1 MALEKT
7 IGATAIL
14 LLSAQ
19 WMSAAA
25 DDIVTPDAPVIAQ
38 AAADEGGES
47 GEDGED
53 GTAAGEQA
61 APAAEDGA
69 IVAAPTILSPIS
81 VTATRNPIE
90 AFEYPGM
97 VTVIDTNRP
106 DLRNASTP
114 DDLLNRVPGVEFTNG
129 PRRTG
134 EVPSIRGFSGP
145 DVVIMIDGARQNIDT
160 GHEGRFYLDPS
171 LIGEVE
177 VLRGSA
183 SALYGSGGSGGVIA
197 FRTLNADD
205 LLAPDET
212 WGFRVGV
219 GHQSVNEEVMGT
231 FTLYGRPVEGVD
243 LLGSVTK
250 RNSGDIE
257 LGDGTELDSEDDIVA
272 GLVKAGFDFTEF
284 HRLEASFQR
293 FDNEAEEPLNGQ
305 GLGGEDSVEKDI
317 RADTTRLSYSYANP
331 DDKLLDLDVTL
342 YYTDFEVDALRLDDL
357 GAGPEGEKLKRA
369 VDTLGF
375 RAENSSR
382 VEFSEDVGLTFTYGA
397 EGYQD
402 KQDGESADGDR
413 GGVPDAEADFIGGF
427 FQTELRVVEPFGFVP
442 GEVLLLGGVRYD
454 HYSTSSDIGESNKD
468 DAVSPR
474 IGLSYMPTEWSLLFA
489 NYGEAFRAP
498 TINEMYNEGVHF
510 VIPGFGTN
518 FFVPNAELRPQT
530 TETVEVGA
538 GLDFTDVAT
547 TGDRLTIKGSY
558 FWIKGEDFISLSVDQ
573 PGPPSCF
580 PPNCNGT
587 TFAENI
593 ARAKLWGGEV
603 EASYE
608 NERVRFGFGFSDI
621 NGKDRDTGDY
631 LGSLTLTPP
640 QFTIDAALK
649 LPEIDSII
657 GWRTFLADDFD
668 EVNDDEPEL
677 RRDGYDVHDLYFSW
691 APTGMAIEGVQ
702 VDLGIENIFDES
714 YARVFND
721 SVESG
726 RNFKAA
732 VSYSMNF

>member
-1 MALEKT
+1 MAWEK
-7 IGATAIL
+7 IGVTATCLWLAGTNTHAF
-14 LLSAQ
+14 AQ
-19 WMSAAA
+19 ESVPADDGQQTQTNGTEPAA
-25 DDIVTPDAPVIAQ
+25 DAANAEPAPIVLGPV
-38 AAADEGGES
+38 
-47 GEDGED
+47 
-53 GTAAGEQA
+53 
-61 APAAEDGA
+61 
-69 IVAAPTILSPIS
+69 S
-81 VTATRNPIE
+81 VSATRNPIE

-97 VTVIDTNRP
+97 VTVIDTDRP

-114 DDLLNRVPGVEFTNG
+114 DDLLNRVPNVEFVGG
-129 PRRTG
+129 PRRSG
-134 EVPSIRGFSGP
+134 ETPSIRGFSGP

-160 GHEGRFYLDPS
+160 GHEGRFFLDPS

-183 SALYGSGGSGGVIA
+183 SALYGSGGSGGVIS
-197 FRTLNADD
+197 FRTLSAED
-205 LLAPDET
+205 LLEPDET
-212 WGFRVGV
+212 WGLRARAGY
-219 GHQSVNEEVMGT
+219 QSVNDEPMGA
-231 FTLYGRPVEGVD
+231 FTLYGRPVEGID

-257 LGDGTELDSEDDIVA
+257 LGNGDELDSEDDIVA
-272 GLVKAGFDFTEF
+272 GLVKAGFDFAEF
-284 HRLEASFQR
+284 HRVEASFTR

-305 GLGGEDSVEKDI
+305 DFDADDLTEKDVQT
-317 RADTTRLSYSYANP
+317 DTTRLAYSYANP
-331 DDKLLDLDVTL
+331 DDKLLDLDLTL
-342 YYTDFEVDALRLDDL
+342 YYTDFQVDALRLDDL
-357 GAGPEGEKLKRA
+357 GAGLEGEKLKRS

-382 VEFSEDVGLTFTYGA
+382 LDFSEDVGLTFTYGA

-402 KQDGESADGDR
+402 KQNGESASGDR
-413 GGVPDAEADFIGGF
+413 DGVPDAEADFIGGF

-454 HYSTSSDIGESNKD
+454 HYSASSDISDSNED

-474 IGLSYMPTEWSLLFA
+474 VGLSYMPTGWSMLFA

-510 VIPGFGTN
+510 TIPGFGNN
-518 FFVPNAELRPQT
+518 FFVPNPDLRPQT
-530 TETVEVGA
+530 TETVEVGG

-547 TGDRLTIKGSY
+547 SGDRLTVKGSY
-558 FWIKGEDFISLSVDQ
+558 FWIDGKDFISLSVDQ
-573 PGPPSCF
+573 PGPPACF

-587 TFAENI
+587 TSADNI
-593 ARAKLWGGEV
+593 ARAKLWGAEV

-608 NERVRFGFGFSDI
+608 NDRVRFGFGYSDI

-640 QFTIDAALK
+640 QFAIDAALK
-649 LPEIDSII
+649 LPEIDSIV
-657 GWRTFLADDFD
+657 GWRTFVAADFD

-677 RRDGYDVHDLYFSW
+677 RRDGYDLHDLYYSW

-702 VDLGIENIFDES
+702 VDLGIENIFDQS
-714 YARVFND
+714 YARVYT
-721 SVESG
+721 ESKEPG
-726 RNFKAA
+726 RNFRAA
-732 VSYSMNF
+732 VSYSVNF